1 VLPKYSTEW
10 IDIPHEHE
18 KAKPKGERRVVY
30 NQLAIRIDEGFLRGS
45 TFTGIFL
52 IANVNA
58 PFKVVKNELR
68 VEVIVGWFGAKPKTS
83 WTHITLKGKWKLL
96 KNYSGPVETNITAR

>member
-1 VLPKYSTEW
+1 MLPNYSTDW
-10 IDIPHEHE
+10 SNIPHEHE
-18 KAKPKGERRVVY
+18 KAKPNGELRVVY

-45 TFTGIFL
+45 TFSGVFL

-58 PFKVVKNELR
+58 PFKIVKGELR
-68 VEVIVGWFGAKPKTS
+68 VEVVVGWFGSKPKTT

-96 KNYSGPVETNITAR
+96 KNYSGQVETNITAR

>member
-1 VLPKYSTEW
+1 MIPSYPTDWSK
-10 IDIPHEHE
+10 IPHEHE
-18 KAKPKGERRVVY
+18 KAKPSDELRVVY

-45 TFTGIFL
+45 TFSGIFQ

-58 PFKVVKNELR
+58 PFRIVKGELR
-68 VEVIVGWFGAKPKTS
+68 VEVVVGWFGAKPKKT

-96 KNYSGPVETNITAR
+96 KNYSGQVVTNIS